1 MPRLAALPIALLL
14 ALLLGARAA
23 KLPTPPAGYAY
34 WGIHAGAPWYASD
47 AQSEMLA
54 DEARVG
60 RKFGSCSRCGLALLT
75 PTRR

>member
-1 MPRLAALPIALLL
+1 MPRLLLLVAILLL
-14 ALLLGARAA
+14 AAARAS

-34 WGIHAGAPWYASD
+34 WGIHAGAAWYASD

-60 RKFGSCSRCGLALLT
+60 RKFGTLPSFFMLLIFV
-75 PTRR
+75 